1 MGTVVTSSCWGCE
14 SEHIQGEG
22 TERERLGHSWTSV
35 SLRDCPNHTP
45 VPGVVLVLCMAC
57 LKAVLT
63 RGILQHTDAA
73 LAVPLPRQAVPD
85 LGRPQQAH
93 RGNDK
98 ACGFTAMV
106 GTLDLL
112 VFFISVVLG

>member
-14 SEHIQGEG
+14 NECIQGEG
-22 TERERLGHSWTSV
+22 TLGLACYYVTAQATRLS
-35 SLRDCPNHTP
+35 PA
-45 VPGVVLVLCMAC
+45 LCLFFAWC
-57 LKAVLT
+57 IFCSPS
-63 RGILQHTDAA
+63 GA
-73 LAVPLPRQAVPD
+73 LPHQAVPD